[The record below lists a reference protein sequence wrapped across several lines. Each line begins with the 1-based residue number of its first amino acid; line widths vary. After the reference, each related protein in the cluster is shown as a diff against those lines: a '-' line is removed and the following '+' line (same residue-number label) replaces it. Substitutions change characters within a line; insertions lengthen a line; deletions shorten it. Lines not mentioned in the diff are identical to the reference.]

1 MSVVVLVGAVLAFG
15 AFTPAEPQAGQD
27 RLGGIDTVPPSSLLA
42 GISTADLLAVALD
55 GRQPGYRRARALRL
69 LGSRPITND
78 DSIDATL
85 EQLSSSSLAGSELA
99 VQLVL
104 ARADRARQRSLVAAE
119 AVGLQAI
126 AAADAAVVAAGAVV
140 LWQLGGDANRA
151 RLQHLA
157 ANHRDANVRGACR
170 GRLAWWHQ
178 SGGWLSPGPGVLDQ
192 RHGGPSPAPR
202 R

>member
-1 MSVVVLVGAVLAFG
+1 MSVVIVVGALLAMG
-15 AFTPAEPQAGQD
+15 AFTPAEPQARQD
-27 RLGGIDTVPPSSLLA
+27 LLGGIDTVPSSSSLA
-42 GISTADLLAVALD
+42 GISTADLLAVAVDATL
-55 GRQPGYRRARALRL
+55 PGYRRARALRV

-78 DSIDATL
+78 DGIDAIL
-85 EQLSSSSLAGSELA
+85 EQLSSSSGASELA

-104 ARADRARQRSLVAAE
+104 ARADRGRQRSLVAAE

-126 AAADAAVVAAGAVV
+126 AAADAAVVAAGSVV

-157 ANHRDANVRGACR
+157 ANHRDASVRGACR
-170 GRLAWWHQ
+170 GRLTWWHH
-178 SGGWLSPGPGVLDQ
+178 SGAWRSPGPGMLDQ

>member
-1 MSVVVLVGAVLAFG
+1 MSVVILVGALLSVG

-27 RLGGIDTVPPSSLLA
+27 SLGGIDTVPSSSSLA

-55 GRQPGYRRARALRL
+55 GTLPGYRRARALRV
-69 LGSRPITND
+69 LGSRPVTND
-78 DSIDATL
+78 DGIDATL
-85 EQLSSSSLAGSELA
+85 EQLSSSSGASELS

-126 AAADAAVVAAGAVV
+126 AATDVAVVAAGAVV

-157 ANHRDANVRGACR
+157 ANHRDVSVRGACR
-170 GRLAWWHQ
+170 GRLTWWHQ
-178 SGGWLSPGPGVLDQ
+178 SGAWRSPGPGMLDP

>member
-1 MSVVVLVGAVLAFG
+1 MSVVIVVGALLAMG

-27 RLGGIDTVPPSSLLA
+27 LLRGIDTVPSSSSLA
-42 GISTADLLAVALD
+42 GISTADLLAVAVDATL
-55 GRQPGYRRARALRL
+55 PGYRRARALRV

-78 DSIDATL
+78 DGIDAIL
-85 EQLSSSSLAGSELA
+85 EQLSSSSGASELA

-126 AAADAAVVAAGAVV
+126 AAADAAVVAAGSVV
-140 LWQLGGDANRA
+140 LWQLGGDANRV

-157 ANHRDANVRGACR
+157 ANHRDASVRGACR
-170 GRLAWWHQ
+170 GRLTWWHH
-178 SGGWLSPGPGVLDQ
+178 SGAWRSPGPGMLDQ

>member
-1 MSVVVLVGAVLAFG
+1 MSVAVLVGAVLAFG
-15 AFTPAEPQAGQD
+15 AFTPAELQAGQD

-55 GRQPGYRRARALRL
+55 GSLPGYRRARALRL

-78 DSIDATL
+78 DGIDAIL
-85 EQLSSSSLAGSELA
+85 EQLSSSSGASELA

-126 AAADAAVVAAGAVV
+126 AAADAAVVAAGSVV

-157 ANHRDANVRGACR
+157 ANHRDASVRGACR
-170 GRLAWWHQ
+170 GRLTWWHH
-178 SGGWLSPGPGVLDQ
+178 SGAWRSPGPGMLDQ
-192 RHGGPSPAPR
+192 RHGGPSSAPR